1 MNKENA
7 QDWLDE
13 LADDAGSIDVET
25 ARGKQVV
32 AFKYPETK
40 DLIAI
45 QEILSVSDEQKEGY
59 DGGVVGFMSD
69 VIGMCCSATVKGL
82 RKREPHEWTRVLNA
96 TSPEDMKMSPI
107 AVKALS
113 LCGLETITEGIEAI
127 AIDDGDGG
135 AKVEKVAEAIT
146 VVPS

>member
-7 QDWLDE
+7 EDWLDE
-13 LADDAGSIDVET
+13 LADNAGEIAVET
-25 ARGKQVV
+25 SRGKQVID
-32 AFKYPETK
+32 FKYPETK

-45 QEILSVSDEQKEGY
+45 QETLSIDDEQKEKY
-59 DGGVVGFMSD
+59 AGGVVGFMSD

-82 RKREPHEWTRVLNA
+82 RRREPHEWTRVLNA
-96 TSPEDMKMSPI
+96 TSPKDVKMSPI
-107 AVKALS
+107 AVKALA
-113 LCGLETITEGIEAI
+113 LCGLETITEGIEAL

-146 VVPS
+146 EVPS